1 MLTNLKRN
9 LGLLLA
15 VATLSAV
22 TALVP
27 VTAGAA
33 ASVIPT
39 AGSLTDPNQAPV
51 NTASYS
57 ACPGSS
63 AAAAGFTDTTST
75 DVDCIKMF
83 GITQGATATTYE
95 PAGTIP
101 RWQMA
106 LFLSR
111 MYTSTSLAAGTGT
124 FTAFTDISG
133 YSAEIQ
139 TAINAIAASGIT
151 VGTATGVFSPA
162 DNVTR
167 EQMALFLYR
176 MGQITK
182 PYNSAVLTTRGL
194 WNDVYATDVA
204 TGQYNYGDI
213 ASTSFEATEAIA
225 SLYNAGVTGETCTSL
240 SVTTCSRTYRPT
252 DDTTRAEMA
261 TMVTAMLGH
270 TNARPAGVSIQ
281 SPDSLA
287 TVGTKTTSIS
297 VRNADFTPASNTLVD
312 EFYQGHL
319 DGTTAVPIAA
329 QTPFT
334 TLGTC
339 VVASLT
345 TTAGTLCTLDAGDK
359 ATNALGN
366 VAGTSQTAAS
376 NKTLNWWVWTGT
388 TGSAYVD
395 GVSTVYK
402 LSAPL
407 GTAAAAT
414 EYASAASTM
423 TISGTGTLGY
433 ALGTTGSAATGDFQA
448 YNAALTGNDGVL
460 TRAGLSRTI
469 TVQMKGTY
477 YALGALVVDGYTL
490 KFADKKVDMLG
501 NVNTTN
507 TYVASSGGTAS
518 YTVTCGADNNAAA
531 TSTGIGN
538 AVGSNGLGSYWESHE
553 VTITEATALGT
564 AAGVSRPASAG
575 AVTFA
580 YSGSGQHNDTMN
592 ISCDDAVSTHA
603 AATTSA
609 SLTTSA
615 NNYATAT
622 AGSMMSITATA
633 FDQYGVGMAGQ
644 ITHFKSATDLAGAA
658 DRATLT
664 TGVNGTATLTAVVCT
679 AGIETVAWS
688 TAAGTVSGTAATM
701 VAQNATA
708 PSKASNGTTTYCT
721 TPVNQDGVYQA
732 VSSVDEVTTITPDQA
747 DTTTGTSTFF
757 ICNEAQAGHQLNP
770 SLTAGLTGAPLC
782 VVTGTVAGAADMAA
796 AMQVAFRAASNVD
809 DATTVV
815 AVGSGTSYTVTFP
828 VNTGSWTIATGT
840 NSLVDGTPT
849 ATAFG
854 YTTTTTNGAALEE
867 WLYVDN
873 DATANT
879 ILVEVNTETT
889 SIAGA
894 AVAAAKSYHV
904 ITYDSTDVFMVDA
917 TDGAIATS
925 ISAATEAQFEAT
937 LAALDVLTTEISGT
951 EREATTGS
959 GVSIWTIGK

>member
-27 VTAGAA
+27 ATVGAT
-33 ASVIPT
+33 ASVVPT

-63 AAAAGFTDTTST
+63 AVAAGFTDTTST

-111 MYTSTSLAAGTGT
+111 MYTSMSLAAGTGT

-133 YSAEIQ
+133 YSTEIQ

-182 PYNSAVLTTRGL
+182 PYDSAVVTTRGL
-194 WNDVYATDVA
+194 WNDTYATDVA

-240 SVTTCSRTYRPT
+240 TVTTCSRTYRPT

-261 TMVTAMLGH
+261 SMVTAMLGH
-270 TNARPAGVSIQ
+270 TNARPAGVSTQ
-281 SPDSLA
+281 SSDSFA
-287 TVGTKTTSIS
+287 TVGTKSTSIS
-297 VRNADFTPASNTLVD
+297 VRNADFTPSSNTLVD
-312 EFYQGHL
+312 EFFQGHL

-329 QTPFT
+329 RAPFT
-334 TLGTC
+334 ALGTC
-339 VVASLT
+339 VTANLT
-345 TTAGTLCTLDAGDK
+345 KTQGTLCTIDSGDK
-359 ATNALGN
+359 STNTLGN
-366 VAGTSQTAAS
+366 VGGTAQEALS

-395 GVSTVYK
+395 GVSTVYT
-402 LSAPL
+402 LVAPL

-414 EYASAASTM
+414 EFASANSTM

-433 ALGTTGSAATGDFQA
+433 ALGVNTSAATGNFST
-448 YNAALTGNDGVL
+448 YNSALTGNNGVL
-460 TRAGLSRTI
+460 TRAGNSRTI
-469 TVQMKGTY
+469 TVQMKGAS
-477 YALGALVVDGYTL
+477 YALGATVVDGYTL
-490 KFADKKVDMLG
+490 KFADRKVDMLG

-518 YTVTCGADNNAAA
+518 YTVTCGADNSA
-531 TSTGIGN
+531 TVNGIGN
-538 AVGSNGLGSYWESHE
+538 GSASYWESHE

-580 YSGSGQHNDTMN
+580 YSGNGQHNSTMN

-603 AATTSA
+603 AAATSA

-622 AGSMMSITATA
+622 AGAMMSITATA

-644 ITHFKSATDLAGAA
+644 VTHFKSATDLAGAT

-664 TGVNGTATLTAVVCT
+664 TGVDGTATLTAVVCT

-688 TAAGTVSGTAATM
+688 TAAGTVSSVAATM
-701 VAQNATA
+701 VAQSAT
-708 PSKASNGTTTYCT
+708 PPTHLTDGTTTYCT
-721 TPVNQDGVYQA
+721 TPINQDGVYATQA
-732 VSSVDEVTTITPDQA
+732 TATDQVTLITASSAAVTAGTFTLTVCNNSQA
-747 DTTTGTSTFF
+747 DHGR
-757 ICNEAQAGHQLNP
+757 NP
-770 SLTAGLTGAPLC
+770 SLTAGLPGAPLC
-782 VVTGTVAGAADMAA
+782 ETTAAIDAISANSAAACQLKLRALAMLDENSTCALSSAILTATFLLANQGNFTTTVTATGTIISGGDPVTYTVTEDGTGASVLGTATENWEYIDNNAADNTIVVSNDHEYATAAGAA
-796 AMQVAFRAASNVD
+796 
-809 DATTVV
+809 AT
-815 AVGSGTSYTVTFP
+815 
-828 VNTGSWTIATGT
+828 
-840 NSLVDGTPT
+840 L
-849 ATAFG
+849 
-854 YTTTTTNGAALEE
+854 TT
-867 WLYVDN
+867 
-873 DATANT
+873 
-879 ILVEVNTETT
+879 
-889 SIAGA
+889 
-894 AVAAAKSYHV
+894 YHV
-904 ITYDSTDVFMVDA
+904 ITYDSTDVFMLDVTA
-917 TDGAIATS
+917 TDVAATVQG
-925 ISAATEAQFEAT
+925 ATEAQFEAEMASLT
-937 LAALDVLTTEISGT
+937 DVATDISGT
-951 EREATTGS
+951 EREAATGS
-959 GVSIWTIGK
+959 GVSVWTIGK

>member
-27 VTAGAA
+27 ATVGAT
-33 ASVIPT
+33 ASVVPT
-39 AGSLTDPNQAPV
+39 AGSTLDPNQAPV
-51 NTASYS
+51 NTADYS

-83 GITQGATATTYE
+83 GITTGATATTYD
-95 PAGTIP
+95 PTGTIP

-111 MYTSTSLAAGTGT
+111 MYTPMSLAAGTGT

-133 YSAEIQ
+133 YSTEIQ

-182 PYNSAVLTTRGL
+182 PYNSAVVTTRGL
-194 WNDVYATDVA
+194 WNDTYATDVA

-213 ASTSFEATEAIA
+213 ANTSFEATEAIA
-225 SLYNAGVTGETCTSL
+225 SLYNAGVTGETCTSAT
-240 SVTTCSRTYRPT
+240 VTTCSRTYRPT

-261 TMVTAMLGH
+261 SMVTAMLAH
-270 TNARPAGVSIQ
+270 TNARPAGVSTQ
-281 SPDSLA
+281 SSESLA
-287 TVGTKTTSIS
+287 TTGTKTTSIS
-297 VRNADFTPASNTLVD
+297 VRNADFTPVVNTLVD

-329 QTPFT
+329 QTPFN

-345 TTAGTLCTLDAGDK
+345 TTAGTLCTIDAGDK
-359 ATNALGN
+359 TTNALGN
-366 VAGTSQTAAS
+366 VAGTSQVAAS

-414 EYASAASTM
+414 EYATAASTM

-433 ALGTTGSAATGDFQA
+433 ALGTAGAAATGDFNT
-448 YNAALTGNDGVL
+448 YNSALTGNNGVL
-460 TRAGLSRTI
+460 TRAGNSRTI
-469 TVQMKGTY
+469 TVQLKGSN
-477 YALGALVVDGYTL
+477 YATGSTVVDGYTL
-490 KFADKKVDMLG
+490 KFADRKVDMLG

-518 YTVTCGADNNAAA
+518 YTVTCGADNNAAS

-538 AVGSNGLGSYWESHE
+538 ANGSDGIMSYWESHE

-564 AAGVSRPASAG
+564 GASISRPALAG

-580 YSGSGQHNDTMN
+580 YSGSGQHNGTMN

-603 AATTSA
+603 AAATSA

-644 ITHFKSATDLAGAA
+644 ITNFESTTDSVGPTP
-658 DRATLT
+658 RATLT
-664 TGVNGTATLTAVVCT
+664 TGVDGTATLTAVVCT

-688 TAAGTVSGTAATM
+688 TAAGGQATM
-701 VAQNATA
+701 VAQALST

-732 VSSVDEVTTITPDQA
+732 VASVDEITTITPNQA
-747 DTTTGTSTFF
+747 DTASGTSTFT

-796 AMQVAFRAASNVD
+796 AMQTAFRAASNVD
-809 DATTVV
+809 AATTVV
-815 AVGSGTSYTVTFP
+815 AVGGGTSYTVTFP

-840 NSLVDGTPT
+840 NSLVNATPT
-849 ATAFG
+849 PTTFG
-854 YTTTTTNGAALEE
+854 YVTTTTNGAALEE

-879 ILVEVNTETT
+879 ILVEVNTEST
-889 SIAGA
+889 STAGV

-904 ITYDSTDVFMVDA
+904 ITYDSTDVFMVDP
-917 TDGAIATS
+917 TDPAITTGIA
-925 ISAATEAQFEAT
+925 AATEAQFEAT
-937 LAALDVLTTEISGT
+937 LAALDVLTVEISGT
-951 EREATTGS
+951 EREAATGS